1 MLYFYS
7 EKVYNYSKKISGG
20 FIMAQRYQNI
30 MVAIDGSKEA

>member
-20 FIMAQRYQNI
+20 FIMAQRY
-30 MVAIDGSKEA
+30 